1 LQRDYDK
8 PFPVSENTIQKKIIL
23 PLVSL
28 LKQGVEPSRLS
39 LALTSGALIGVFPV
53 LGIATVVCTGVAAFY
68 RLNLPAIQLAN
79 YLVFPIQ
86 IILFF
91 PFLYIGEALTGNS
104 LDEIS
109 KEKLLETF
117 DLGFLPAIQE
127 LTQYFILASLG
138 WALAL
143 VPLFVTLYFILKKLI
158 TLRLQP
164 KCE

>member
-1 LQRDYDK
+1 MSQ
-8 PFPVSENTIQKKIIL
+8 NTIQKKIIL
-23 PLVSL
+23 PLVTL
-28 LKQGVEPSRLS
+28 LKQGMDPSRLA
-39 LALTSGALIGVFPV
+39 LALASGSVVGVFPV
-53 LGIATVVCTGVAAFY
+53 LGIATIICTGIAAFY
-68 RLNLPAIQLAN
+68 RLNLPAIQLAS
-79 YLVFPIQ
+79 YLVFPMQ

-109 KEKLLETF
+109 KAKLLETF

-138 WALAL
+138 WVLAL
-143 VPLFVTLYFILKKLI
+143 VPLFAILYFVFKKLI

-164 KCE
+164 QNE